1 MADPL
6 HLALPMT
13 AHVAMAAVLY
23 VLLTLARAPSVWGIG
38 RRPDG
43 SNPWATFEPRISANL
58 SNQFEWPLFF
68 HIACLAL
75 LFTGPTSSAVL
86 LAWAFIVG
94 RILHSAVQIV
104 TGNVRLRGLIFTIN
118 FVAVLG
124 LWALFVM
131 AVMDEPLVR
140 EISP

>member
-1 MADPL
+1 MTL
-6 HLALPMT
+6 SLLLPMS
-13 AHVAMAAVLY
+13 AHVALAALLY
-23 VLLTLARAPSVWGIG
+23 VLLTIARAPTIWGIG

-58 SNQFEWPLFF
+58 SNQFEWQLFF

-75 LFTGPTSSAVL
+75 MAIGPSDGAIW
-86 LAWAFIVG
+86 LAWVFILG
-94 RILHSAVQIV
+94 RILHSAVQIL

-124 LWALFVM
+124 LWALLVM
-131 AVMDEPLVR
+131 ATIRAPLA
-140 EISP
+140 